1 MSPDVTPLGLTQ
13 QAIALW
19 NEVAAAYDAIERRL
33 GAGAWEGFDE
43 VATHIAALERELQP
57 LLVAIAAIRADVA
70 TRADGAP
77 PDPALVELWHEL
89 DVMVEAL
96 ARRQKQLERAAVSA
110 RDTTAARLV
119 RTRIARSRVAGY
131 TPLNPLSP
139 RITSRRV

>member
-1 MSPDVTPLGLTQ
+1 MSPEPAPLAITQ

-19 NEVAAAYDAIERRL
+19 NELAAAYDAIERRL
-33 GAGAWEGFDE
+33 GGGAWDGFE
-43 VATHIAALERELQP
+43 ETAAHVADLQRELQP
-57 LLVAIAAIRADVA
+57 LLVTIAAMRADDA
-70 TRADGAP
+70 AP
-77 PDPALVELWHEL
+77 PPDLAGLWHEL

-96 ARRQKQLERAAVSA
+96 ARRQKQLERAAVAA

-119 RTRIARSRVAGY
+119 RTRIARSRAAGY